1 MDTRRLQLALIYPN
15 DHGRKVI
22 AAQVDRL
29 VESLSA
35 IGLRTPITVR
45 ACQKYVNGQKT
56 DAFEV
61 VAGRHRYE
69 AALRLK
75 WPEIDVF
82 IIEGDQDDA
91 SLWEIDENFARAE
104 LTDAQRADHHVRREE
119 ILVRKGLVSRG
130 RGGDQSDKLSV
141 RSYASEAAESLG
153 VNRRTV
159 ERDLRRGKNIAPDV
173 LAEVAGTDMDKG
185 VVLDA
190 LAGLTKDNA
199 PDADAQRAKLA
210 EITLRRQEAERM
222 RKEAETANRD
232 TDRVIALTEAEQF
245 ADWLMGRCDL
255 GEINTLIAW
264 FEGSKPKD
272 VIAALRRLA
281 A

>member
-15 DHGRKVI
+15 EHGRKVI
-22 AAQVDRL
+22 APQVDRL

-45 ACQKYVNGQKT
+45 ARQKYVNGQKT

-75 WPEIDVF
+75 WPEIDAF
-82 IIEGDQDDA
+82 IMDGDADDA
-91 SLWEIDENFARAE
+91 ALWEIDENFARAE
-104 LTDAQRADHHVRREE
+104 LTDAQRADHHARRLDL
-119 ILVRKGLVSRG
+119 LVRKGVVHAGQG
-130 RGGDQSDKLSV
+130 RPKKGDNLS
-141 RSYASEAAESLG
+141 SYSEQAAESLG
-153 VNRRTV
+153 IDQRTV
-159 ERDLRRGKNIAPDV
+159 QRDLRRGKNIAPDV

-190 LAGLTKDNA
+190 LASV
-199 PDADAQRAKLA
+199 PQADQRAKLA

-222 RKEAETANRD
+222 RKEAETANRN

-245 ADWLMGRCDL
+245 ADWIMARLDL
-255 GEINTLIAW
+255 SELPTILAW
-264 FEGSKPKD
+264 LDGARPKD
-272 VIAALRRLA
+272 VAAALRRLA